1 MSKNPTTQKMTC
13 PVTFTMEIIGGKWKP
28 IILFHIGKRIN
39 RFGILREVIPGISKQ
54 MLTNQL
60 RELEKDGILERK
72 VFSEIPPRV
81 EYFITSK
88 GETLMPVI
96 GNMKSWGELNM
107 P

>member
-1 MSKNPTTQKMTC
+1 MSQNPPQREIKC
-13 PVTFTMEIIGGKWKP
+13 SVSFTMKIIGGKWKP
-28 IILFHIGKRIN
+28 IILFHIGRHIN
-39 RFGILREVIPGISKQ
+39 RFGLLRKEIPGISKQ

-60 RELEKDGILERK
+60 RELVEDGILERK
-72 VFSEIPPRV
+72 SYAETPPRV